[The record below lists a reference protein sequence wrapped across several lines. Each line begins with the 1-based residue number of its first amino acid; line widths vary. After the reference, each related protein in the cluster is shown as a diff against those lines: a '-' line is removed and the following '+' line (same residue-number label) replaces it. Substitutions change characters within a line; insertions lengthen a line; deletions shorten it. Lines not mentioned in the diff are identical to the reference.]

1 MTGSWPSQP
10 PDDAQIR
17 DAVYPVL
24 LKCRILEL
32 FVILSRYFPQYFS
45 NNVKPGDPYYE
56 SSGIKHM
63 QEALRFLEHN
73 YDQAITLSGL
83 AESVNLSRFY
93 LSRLF
98 KRTTGMNFNEYLN
111 RMRVNKAEEI
121 LKSTRKAVIDIALSI
136 SFSYDLFPFPSYS
149 Q

>member
-1 MTGSWPSQP
+1 
-10 PDDAQIR
+10 
-17 DAVYPVL
+17 
-24 LKCRILEL
+24 
-32 FVILSRYFPQYFS
+32 
-45 NNVKPGDPYYE
+45 
-56 SSGIKHM
+56 M